1 MEAVHLDHREVAT
14 HVSVEDK
21 EATRGTTQDLVTKMV
36 DASRRSQ
43 GTVLLEIPVQNGKE
57 YQDGLMK
64 LNAKILALQLVR
76 QCN

>member
-21 EATRGTTQDLVTKMV
+21 EAARGTTKDLVTKMV
-36 DASRRSQ
+36 DASRCSQ
-43 GTVLLEIPVQNGKE
+43 RTVLLEIPVQNVKE
-57 YQDGLMK
+57 YQDGLTKPMK
-64 LNAKILALQLVR
+64 RALQLVR